1 TALPGRA
8 PSLPRAPRL
17 ASADDGSTAEHAEL
31 IGQHARVAGSE
42 AAARGL
48 WQKVA
53 GVQREKEL
61 IERRLVLPLA
71 HPEMATQH
79 GVELPRAAV
88 DYPTGRTAECGNGSR
103 PFVR

>member
-1 TALPGRA
+1 M
-8 PSLPRAPRL
+8 L
-17 ASADDGSTAEHAEL
+17 ASPGAKLPPG
-31 IGQHARVAGSE
+31 
-42 AAARGL
+42 GL

-53 GVQREKEL
+53 GMQREKEL
-61 IERRLVLPLA
+61 MERRLVLPLA
-71 HPEMATQH
+71 HPELATQH